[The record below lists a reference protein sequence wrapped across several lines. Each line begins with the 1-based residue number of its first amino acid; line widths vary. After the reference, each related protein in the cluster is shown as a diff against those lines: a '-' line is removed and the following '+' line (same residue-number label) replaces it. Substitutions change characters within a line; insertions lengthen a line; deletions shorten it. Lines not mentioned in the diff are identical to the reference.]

1 MVRRRHM
8 CRMHSLRGTDGD
20 RGAAAV
26 EFALVVVPLLMI
38 IWGLI
43 SYGIMFSYRE
53 ALSQAAGEGAR
64 AAVAAPTASI
74 TAAATGAIGSALGS
88 YGQTC
93 STALGAA
100 LTCNVSAPTSG
111 GSCPTGHTCVTV
123 TVTYLYRDN
132 PIIPNVPGFG
142 IVLPQ
147 TLSFTQTVEV
157 S

>member
-1 MVRRRHM
+1 MNAVVHRRRTQQ
-8 CRMHSLRGTDGD
+8 GTRSE

-26 EFALVVVPLLMI
+26 EFALLVVPLMMI

-43 SYGIMFSYRE
+43 SYGIMFSYRQ
-53 ALSQAAGEGAR
+53 ALSQAVGEGAR

-74 TAAATGAIGSALGS
+74 TSVATSAIGGALNF

-93 STALGAA
+93 GGT
-100 LTCNVSAPTSG
+100 LTCTVSAPSTVG
-111 GSCPTGHTCVTV
+111 CPSGHTCVTV
-123 TVTYLYRDN
+123 TVSYPYRDN
-132 PIIPNVPGFG
+132 PIVPNVPGFG
-142 IVLPQ
+142 IVMPQ